1 MRLSSSIRA
10 SVAQALEEGR
20 LQGALARSLSSA
32 WAKAADARL
41 VKSLDWPPHVR
52 AIGVGGGTLGGSYKT
67 PLALAVA
74 HQVASSGRNR
84 VAIVGHGY
92 GARVERARAVVR
104 TDEAREVGDEAVW
117 LAEKFTRGVVVVAAE
132 RSDAVRYAVAQ
143 GANVIVFDGTDQT
156 TPRRLDHARV
166 VLDAERPWGA
176 SQSPPSGDARASASR
191 LRSLADEVVLVR
203 TRRGSAERHADDR
216 DRDRDHDRDHD
227 HDHHQ
232 RVHEGRYLL
241 EGARLLGG
249 AERLSMAEL
258 RGKRLGLSTA
268 IARPSRLVGM
278 LLDEGIVPTR
288 VVRSADHAGPA
299 FPPVLEGERPPVDG
313 WLVTEK
319 CASWLR
325 AEQPESYKRLQVP
338 VFVLEAT
345 LAVPTLLRKLEAASD
360 LDRHR
365 GAP

>member
-10 SVAQALEEGR
+10 RAAQALEEGR
-20 LQGALARSLSSA
+20 LQGALARALSSA

-74 HQVASSGRNR
+74 HHFASSGRNR

-117 LAEKFTRGVVVVAAE
+117 LAEKFTRGLVVVGPE

-143 GANVIVFDGTDQT
+143 GANVIVFDGLHQT
-156 TPRRLDHARV
+156 TPRRLDHALL

-176 SQSPPSGDARASASR
+176 SQSPPSGDARGSAAR

-203 TRRGSAERHADDR
+203 TRRGGAERHADDR
-216 DRDRDHDRDHD
+216 DRDHD
-227 HDHHQ
+227 HDQ
-232 RVHEGRYLL
+232 KAHEGRYLL

-338 VFVLEAT
+338 VFVLEAA

-360 LDRHR
+360 LDQHR

>member
-1 MRLSSSIRA
+1 M
-10 SVAQALEEGR
+10 AQALEEGR

-104 TDEAREVGDEAVW
+104 TDEARDVGDEAVW

-143 GANVIVFDGTDQT
+143 GANVIVFDGLHQT
-156 TPRRLDHARV
+156 TPRRLDHALL

-191 LRSLADEVVLVR
+191 LRSRADEVVLVR

-216 DRDRDHDRDHD
+216 DRDRDHDHDRDRDHD
-227 HDHHQ
+227 HDHDRDHHQ

-268 IARPSRLVGM
+268 IARPSRLIGM